1 MPLTVCPKCNSKD
14 ILPQLP
20 AFAETGTVTPLF
32 AVIRQPEPANHP
44 LVWRPGSQKTVFL
57 ASICGN
63 CGYTE
68 LYATEPAK
76 LLAAYRQGYR

>member
-14 ILPQLP
+14 ILPP
-20 AFAETGTVTPLF
+20 VPTFSETGTVTPLF
-32 AVIRQPEPANHP
+32 AVIREPEPSP
-44 LVWRPGSQKTVFL
+44 RPFVWKPGAQKSVFL

-76 LLAAYRQGYR
+76 LLAAYRKGYR